1 MPRQEDVTLLLN
13 AAAEGGRSALDRLMP
28 LVYAELRQLA
38 EAYLRLERPDHTLQ
52 ATSLV
57 HEAYAR
63 LVDQTRVVWKSR
75 EHFFAVSAT
84 AVRRIL
90 VDHARTR
97 SRQKRGGGRPALS
110 LDDAPTLAAD
120 SPGTEVLALDEA
132 LTRLSCD
139 HPDKARVVEMRFFGG
154 MTVDETAVQLGVT
167 TRTVE
172 RYWEFARAWLFRELE
187 HSDAADAED

>member
-1 MPRQEDVTLLLN
+1 MPEREDVTLLLN
-13 AAAEGGRSALDRLMP
+13 SVAEGSPAELDRLMP
-28 LVYAELRQLA
+28 LVYEELRQLA
-38 EAYLRLERPDHTLQ
+38 QSYLKLERPNHTLQ
-52 ATSLV
+52 ATALV

-63 LVDQTRVVWKSR
+63 LVDQTRVVWRSR

-97 SRQKRGGGRPALS
+97 GRQKRGGGRRVLS

-132 LTRLSCD
+132 LTELARE

-154 MTVDETAVQLGVT
+154 MTVEETATQLNVT

-172 RYWEFARAWLFRELE
+172 RYWAFARAWLFRELE
-187 HSDAADAED
+187 CAEDGEAER